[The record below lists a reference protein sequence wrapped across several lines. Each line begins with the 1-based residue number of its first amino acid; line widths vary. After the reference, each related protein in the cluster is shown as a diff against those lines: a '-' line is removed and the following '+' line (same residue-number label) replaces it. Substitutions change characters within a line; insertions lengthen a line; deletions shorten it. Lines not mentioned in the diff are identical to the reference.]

1 MGKKLKEKRAMRIHM
16 MDGSFKDLSIT
27 QAVSM
32 KTSKENDSRIYLE
45 QLNDGSYRLLWSEDI
60 VPEFKDIK
68 GLEVIREN

>member
-1 MGKKLKEKRAMRIHM
+1 MRIHM